1 MPASGL
7 GQRCRLGEVEDLH
20 PALRDELG
28 QEGGTSAVG
37 CQKVHR
43 LRDDGCGREE
53 LACESVEQSRDSGVL
68 LFRRVDVGNEGA
80 GVENPGF
87 QERKLLSRR

>member
-1 MPASGL
+1 
-7 GQRCRLGEVEDLH
+7 
-20 PALRDELG
+20 
-28 QEGGTSAVG
+28 
-37 CQKVHR
+37 
-43 LRDDGCGREE
+43 
-53 LACESVEQSRDSGVL
+53 VL